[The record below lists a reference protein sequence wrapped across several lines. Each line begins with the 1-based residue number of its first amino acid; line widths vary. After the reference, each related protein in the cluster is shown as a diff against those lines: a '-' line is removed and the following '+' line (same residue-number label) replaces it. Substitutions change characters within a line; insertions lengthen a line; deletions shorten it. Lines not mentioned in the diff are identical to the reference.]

1 MQQHRSISVV
11 VACYRDGGNVR
22 EMHRRLSAVLPALAA
37 SYEIIFVND
46 ASPDNAEELLNE
58 IAAADPRVTVISHTR
73 NFGSQMAFTS
83 GMRQSIGDGVV
94 LMDGDLQDPPEVIP
108 ALVEEWAKGYDVVY
122 GVRSRRAESWPMQFA
137 RKLFYRLY
145 RRLSYIEVPLDS
157 GDFSLMSRRVVDCIL
172 LMGERDRF
180 LRGLRS
186 WVGFRQTGVDYV
198 RGARFAGESTNSL
211 LDNFRWAR
219 RGIVSFS
226 YKPLE
231 LISILALIFTGLACV
246 AVVAY
251 VVIYFVKADAPPG
264 YLTML
269 VAILVL
275 GAVQLICLGV
285 VADYLGRIFE
295 EVKRR
300 PQYLVRAV
308 VNDHRPEAPSRPSS
322 APAEN

>member
-1 MQQHRSISVV
+1 MQPKSISVV
-11 VACYRDGGNVR
+11 VACYSDAGNVR
-22 EMHRRLSAVLPALAA
+22 EMHRRLTDVLKELAPR
-37 SYEIIFVND
+37 YEIIFVND
-46 ASPDNAEELLNE
+46 ASPDNAEELLVE
-58 IAAADPRVTVISHTR
+58 IAAVDPCVTVVSHTR

-83 GMRQSIGDGVV
+83 GMRQSVGDAVI

-108 ALVEEWAKGYDVVY
+108 ALVVEWEKGYDVVY
-122 GVRSRRAESWPMQFA
+122 GIRARRAESFPMAVA

-145 RRLSYIEVPLDS
+145 RKLSYIDVPLDA
-157 GDFSLMSRRVVDCIL
+157 GDFSIMSRRVVDCLL
-172 LMGERDRF
+172 LMPERDRF

-186 WVGFRQTGVDYV
+186 WVGFKQTGVEYV
-198 RGARFAGESTNSL
+198 RAARFAGKSTNSL
-211 LDNFRWAR
+211 FDNFRWAR

-231 LISILALIFTGLACV
+231 LISFLAVVFTALACL

-251 VVIYFVKADAPPG
+251 IVIYFVKADAPRG

-295 EVKRR
+295 EVKQR
-300 PQYLVRAV
+300 PQYLVRSV
-308 VNDHRPEAPSRPSS
+308 VNDHRSTNPSEQPPAS
-322 APAEN
+322 AEN

>member
-1 MQQHRSISVV
+1 M
-11 VACYRDGGNVR
+11 
-22 EMHRRLSAVLPALAA
+22 
-37 SYEIIFVND
+37 
-46 ASPDNAEELLNE
+46 
-58 IAAADPRVTVISHTR
+58 
-73 NFGSQMAFTS
+73 
-83 GMRQSIGDGVV
+83 
-94 LMDGDLQDPPEVIP
+94 
-108 ALVEEWAKGYDVVY
+108 
-122 GVRSRRAESWPMQFA
+122 
-137 RKLFYRLY
+137 
-145 RRLSYIEVPLDS
+145 
-157 GDFSLMSRRVVDCIL
+157 
-172 LMGERDRF
+172 
-180 LRGLRS
+180 
-186 WVGFRQTGVDYV
+186 
-198 RGARFAGESTNSL
+198 
-211 LDNFRWAR
+211 
-219 RGIVSFS
+219 
-226 YKPLE
+226 
-231 LISILALIFTGLACV
+231 